1 MGIGISELIVILI
14 VVLILFGP
22 GKLPEVGKALGQ
34 AIREFKRAQRDFMSD
49 TPLPPEPPPPPATG
63 PTSTPTAG
71 STTPAAVTPPTGPD
85 RDSPPPPQS

>member
-49 TPLPPEPPPPPATG
+49 APLPPEPPPPATG
-63 PTSTPTAG
+63 PTSAPTAG
-71 STTPAAVTPPTGPD
+71 STTPTAATPPAGPD
-85 RDSPPPPQS
+85 RDSPPPQS